1 MSCFFCDA
9 IVNKDQY
16 PLIYGDSEFAIL
28 MDHYPIKTGHL
39 ILYPLEHIPDIMEL
53 SSPRLGKLMDLAAKL
68 SYALKR
74 TYGVDHIGLFTA
86 GQAMTEHGH
95 MHLLP
100 LSEGLKKTFEGL
112 SVRERP
118 LVDRTTLVAEGQ
130 RILSNSTIMML

>member
-16 PLIYGDSEFAIL
+16 PLIYDDSEFAIL
-28 MDHYPIKTGHL
+28 MDQYPIKTGHL
-39 ILYPLEHIPDIMEL
+39 ILFPLEHIPDIMEL
-53 SSPRLGKLMDLAAKL
+53 SSPRLATLMGLAAKL

-74 TYGVDHIGLFTA
+74 TYGVEKVGLFAA

-118 LVDRTTLVAEGQ
+118 LIDRITLITEGQ
-130 RILSNSTIMML
+130 RILSNSTIIV